1 MGPLIKD
8 FPTLG
13 EEGGQAKVKK
23 CGQGRGSGEPNVDI
37 HLEKKI

>member
-13 EEGGQAKVKK
+13 EDGGQEKVEK
-23 CGQGRGSGEPNVDI
+23 CRQGRGSG
-37 HLEKKI
+37 